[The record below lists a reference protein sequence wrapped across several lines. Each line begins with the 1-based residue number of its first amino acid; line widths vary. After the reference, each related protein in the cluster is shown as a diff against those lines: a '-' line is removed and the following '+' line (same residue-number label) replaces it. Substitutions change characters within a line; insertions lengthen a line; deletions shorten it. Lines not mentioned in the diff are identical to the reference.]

1 MKLVVYLSCAFLLLT
16 LSASAAP
23 KDSSETTNNT
33 SLVRKVTIEPAIGL
47 NPYPTS
53 DLVFSNLVQWNV
65 KKHLSLVSHT
75 SYAYNNV
82 FLRVNNYVNTDYN
95 YSLSQKFGVGTSL
108 YSKRSSHTFSF
119 IAGIKYDS
127 FKETLKNPEFE
138 QVSAG
143 ESFISPDAGLMYSLK
158 VGRNKYFFSFRTY
171 IPLYPYPLKSS
182 DVYSMDSNMANLS
195 LEFGFGIR
203 LK

>member
-1 MKLVVYLSCAFLLLT
+1 MKLVVYLSCSFLLLT
-16 LSASAAP
+16 LSASAAR

>member
-1 MKLVVYLSCAFLLLT
+1 MKLVVFLSCAFLLLT
-16 LSASAAP
+16 LSASAAR
-23 KDSSETTNNT
+23 KDSSETTNKT

-138 QVSAG
+138 QVSAA